1 VQVLINFNTEQPKII
16 PVNKNFWRSYGKSGL
31 EITYRFVPLQHRLF
45 SLNHPVMKVMKF
57 GGTSVGT
64 SERIKSVAELVAG
77 IDDPVIIVL
86 SAMSGTTNSL
96 VEISDYLGKKNQDGA
111 YEKINALEKHYK
123 KVVEALFETNEY
135 RNNGAE
141 LIQNHFN
148 YLRSFTQDLFTSN
161 EVKCILA
168 QGELISSALFRFYLD
183 EKNIPAI
190 LLPALNFMRIDREQE
205 PDQYYIRENLN
216 RELEKYPDKKRFITQ
231 GFICRNAYGEIDN
244 LKRGGSDFTASLIG
258 VALNASEVIIWTDID
273 GFHDNDPRYVENTH
287 PIAELSFDEAAELA
301 YFGAKILHPSTI
313 LPAKVA
319 GIPVII
325 KNTLNP
331 DARGTTIMDKPT
343 GKGVKAIAAKDGI
356 TAIRVKSGR
365 MLLAYGFMRK
375 VFEIFELYKTPI
387 DMITTSEISVS
398 LTVDDLTHL
407 SQIIEDLRHYGTVE
421 VDPDQTIICAVGEG
435 IASESNTA
443 AVLLKAIMS
452 VPVRMISYGGSQNNI
467 SILVPSAFKKH
478 ALNALSAHLFNH

>member
-1 VQVLINFNTEQPKII
+1 MRI
-16 PVNKNFWRSYGKSGL
+16 
-31 EITYRFVPLQHRLF
+31 
-45 SLNHPVMKVMKF
+45 MKF

-64 SERIKSVAELVAG
+64 PERMKSVAKLVATNES
-77 IDDPVIIVL
+77 VIVVL

-111 YEKINALEKHYK
+111 FEKINALGSHYN
-123 KVVEALFETNEY
+123 KVVKELFDTAEFIEK
-135 RNNGAE
+135 GSE

-148 YLRSFTQDLFTSN
+148 YIRSFTQDLFTTN
-161 EVKCILA
+161 EVKCLLA
-168 QGELISSALFRFYLD
+168 QGELISSALFQFYLE
-183 EKNIPAI
+183 EKNIPSV

-216 RELEKYPDKKRFITQ
+216 RELEKYPDTSLFITQ
-231 GFICRNAYGEIDN
+231 GFICRNAFGEIDN
-244 LKRGGSDFTASLIG
+244 LKRGGSDFSASLIG
-258 VALNASEVIIWTDID
+258 VALKAEEIIIWTDID
-273 GFHDNDPRYVENTH
+273 GFHDNDPRYVEHTH

-325 KNTLNP
+325 KNTMNP
-331 DARGTTIMDKPT
+331 DALGSTIKNKTTGRGI
-343 GKGVKAIAAKDGI
+343 KAIAAKDGI

-398 LTVDDLTHL
+398 LTVDDLTFFP
-407 SQIIEDLRHYGTVE
+407 QIVDDLKKYGTVE
-421 VDPDQTIICAVGEG
+421 VDHDQTIISAVGEE
-435 IASESNTA
+435 IAAESSA
-443 AVLLKAIMS
+443 AADLFKAIENI
-452 VPVRMISYGGSQNNI
+452 PVRMISYGGSQNNI
-467 SILVPSAFKKH
+467 SILIPSAFKKQ
-478 ALNALSAHLFNH
+478 ALNALSSHLFNS